1 MPQGVRPLPG
11 WRSDQ
16 AVVVLILLPGAV
28 GRGAKGL
35 ACSWF
40 VRFVNQGAWE
50 ERHGRAEAREGV

>member
-1 MPQGVRPLPG
+1 MPG